1 MRSLLL
7 KNGNGKEIGNL
18 SNGKTIYSLDI
29 KIVQNDIVIGSGS
42 KDHLVQISREK
53 RLPEMGCDR
62 D

>member
-1 MRSLLL
+1 
-7 KNGNGKEIGNL
+7 
-18 SNGKTIYSLDI
+18 
-29 KIVQNDIVIGSGS
+29 VIGSGS